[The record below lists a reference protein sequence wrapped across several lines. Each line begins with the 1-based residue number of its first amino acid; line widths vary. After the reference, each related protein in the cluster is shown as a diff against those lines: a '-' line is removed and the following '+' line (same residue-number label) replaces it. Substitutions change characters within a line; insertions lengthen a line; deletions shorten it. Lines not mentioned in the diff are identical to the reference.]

1 MRRLILLVVLAGAVS
16 KGIGQS
22 YEIVSRQSEGVSTE
36 IYGSVEMINDTIY
49 LVDNFEAI
57 KISYDRKSEKRLSN
71 LKYVI
76 YKAEINGNKGKVIL
90 NLGTLK
96 KIILIKN
103 KDERVE
109 YILK

>member
-1 MRRLILLVVLAGAVS
+1 M
-16 KGIGQS
+16 
-22 YEIVSRQSEGVSTE
+22 YE
-36 IYGSVEMINDTIY
+36 
-49 LVDNFEAI
+49 
-57 KISYDRKSEKRLSN
+57 
-71 LKYVI
+71 
-76 YKAEINGNKGKVIL
+76 AEIKGNKGKVIL